1 MAEVSSGW
9 GGAAPRLCSRT
20 LFLAVASASLGPL
33 LPLARRWGRLG
44 QGVKGGSLIA
54 LSPCLLMALLL
65 PIAAA
70 LGFLFALLSLP
81 LSVFPL
87 FIYLFIYFNITVRGT
102 VLPIDLILS

>member
-9 GGAAPRLCSRT
+9 GGGCAPT
-20 LFLAVASASLGPL
+20 LFLAAARASLGPL
-33 LPLARRWGRLG
+33 LPSARRWGRLG

-70 LGFLFALLSLP
+70 LGFLFSLLSLP
-81 LSVFPL
+81 LSFFPL
-87 FIYLFIYFNITVRGT
+87 FIYLFLFSISVRGT